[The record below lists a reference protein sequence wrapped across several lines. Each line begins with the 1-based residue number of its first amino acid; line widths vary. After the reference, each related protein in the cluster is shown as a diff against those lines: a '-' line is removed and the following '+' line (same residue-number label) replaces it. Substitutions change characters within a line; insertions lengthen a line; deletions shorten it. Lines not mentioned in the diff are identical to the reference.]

1 MQQDPFRVS
10 GLNQPPDRGNVLS
23 PVDGTCPQRVRL
35 GRARIPQN
43 GGRKPERKPHGFVS
57 RQSVAALHTDGH
69 TPVRGRV
76 PMAKAAH
83 HEAPHQTESQNGQ
96 QFRGM
101 IQPEA
106 VIETYGKFLKQME
119 AFNRQW
125 LGSMRQTAEAGWE
138 LASQMAGCGTGDGPR
153 LS

>member
-1 MQQDPFRVS
+1 
-10 GLNQPPDRGNVLS
+10 
-23 PVDGTCPQRVRL
+23 
-35 GRARIPQN
+35 
-43 GGRKPERKPHGFVS
+43 
-57 RQSVAALHTDGH
+57 
-69 TPVRGRV
+69 
-76 PMAKAAH
+76 MAKAAH

-119 AFNRQW
+119 AINRQW

-138 LASQMAGCGTGDGPR
+138 LASQMTDSAMADGRR
-153 LS
+153 LSDLYLRLYEADMSAATSAVRQMGSETTSAASRHLSAVQRSSVGD